1 MNQQYRNSLLLLIT
15 AAIWGSGFV
24 AQALGM
30 EHVGPFTFTWARS
43 LIGGLFLLAA
53 MPLLDRI
60 RGTVRGKT
68 DPNPWK
74 NRTLWIGGFFCGTM
88 LFISESLQQFGIMQ
102 TTVAKAGFLTSL
114 YILIVP
120 ILGIFLNRKA
130 FWNVWVG
137 VLIAVAG
144 LYLLCV
150 KPGDSL
156 RLSTGDT
163 LVVACAFSFSL
174 HILVIDRFAPLVDAV
189 RLSCLQFFIGSVW
202 GAIMMALF
210 DPPTL
215 EGLIG
220 ALGAILFAG
229 VLSNGVAYTL
239 QTVAQKGINPTIA
252 SLLMSLESV
261 FGTLAGWL
269 IMNQTLS
276 AREFLGCCVMGAAI
290 VLAQLPP
297 GLFKKRWS
305 LHA

>member
-1 MNQQYRNSLLLLIT
+1 MNEQYKNSLLLLIT

-43 LIGGLFLLAA
+43 LIGGLFLLCA
-53 MPLLDRI
+53 MPLLDRL
-60 RGTVRGKT
+60 RGVSPSDKPR
-68 DPNPWK
+68 NNLWK
-74 NRTLWIGGFFCGTM
+74 NKTLWVGGFFCGTM

-102 TTVAKAGFLTSL
+102 TTVAKASFLTSL

-120 ILGIFLNRKA
+120 VIGVFMRKRTT
-130 FWNVWVG
+130 WNVWFG

-150 KPGDSL
+150 KPGDSMM
-156 RLSTGDT
+156 LSRGDT
-163 LVVACAFSFSL
+163 LVIACALSFSL
-174 HILVIDRFAPLVDAV
+174 HIMVIDRFAPLVDAV

-202 GAIMMALF
+202 GAVLMALF

-215 EGLIG
+215 EGLRG

-229 VLSNGVAYTL
+229 VMSNGVAYTL

-261 FGTLAGWL
+261 FGTLAGW
-269 IMNQTLS
+269 IVMGQTLTS
-276 AREFLGCCVMGAAI
+276 REAIGCAVMGVAI

-297 GLFKKRWS
+297 RLFKKRWTI
-305 LHA
+305 

>member
-1 MNQQYRNSLLLLIT
+1 MTEQYKNSLLLLIT

-43 LIGGLFLLAA
+43 LIGGLFLLAVIPFLERSKGA
-53 MPLLDRI
+53 SSR
-60 RGTVRGKT
+60 RGPQG
-68 DPNPWK
+68 NPWK
-74 NRTLWIGGFFCGTM
+74 NKTLWIGGFLCGTM
-88 LFISESLQQFGIMQ
+88 LFVSESLQQFGIMQ
-102 TTVAKAGFLTSL
+102 TTVAKASFLTSL

-120 ILGIFLNRKA
+120 ILGIFLRRRT
-130 FWNVWVG
+130 FWNVWAG
-137 VLIAVAG
+137 VAIAVAG

-150 KPGDSL
+150 KPDDSL
-156 RLSTGDT
+156 KLSAGDT
-163 LVVACAFSFSL
+163 LVILCAFSFSL

-202 GAIMMALF
+202 GAVMMALF

-215 EGLIG
+215 EGLRG

-229 VLSNGVAYTL
+229 VMSNGVAYTL

-252 SLLMSLESV
+252 SLIMSLESV

-269 IMNQTLS
+269 IMNQTLT
-276 AREFLGCCVMGAAI
+276 ARETVGCAVMATAI

-297 GLFKKRWS
+297 KLFMKRWT
-305 LHA
+305 L